1 MRLSRAEH
9 TQVQALQREVA
20 RAEADYQRLRTAFL
34 EIARNEPGNE
44 VGMAMIGADMDRAHA
59 RLQELIGLP
68 RLPFTHEPS
77 LVVRREADRR
87 LAEEKH

>member
-34 EIARNEPGNE
+34 QIARDEPGNE

-68 RLPFTHEPS
+68 RLAFTHEPS

>member
-59 RLQELIGLP
+59 RLQDLIGLP

-77 LVVRREADRR
+77 QVVRREVDQQLAD
-87 LAEEKH
+87 ENH